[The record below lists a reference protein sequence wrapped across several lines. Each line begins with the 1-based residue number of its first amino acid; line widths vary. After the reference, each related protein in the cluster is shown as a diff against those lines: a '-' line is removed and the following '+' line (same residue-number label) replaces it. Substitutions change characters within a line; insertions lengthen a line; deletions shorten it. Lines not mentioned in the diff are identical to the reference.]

1 MKTLQT
7 DVVIVGKGIAG
18 LCLSLLLERQGI
30 DHLLLA
36 SRERKEIA
44 LAETLPP
51 SSLQLLER
59 LGFRALFQQS
69 ALKKTLGYHSL
80 WGTPKVV
87 DTNFYFHRPF
97 QHGLKLDKQKLLRIL
112 TSEVPERVLEFD
124 KGIAYQGPDEGIR
137 TTIQN
142 EVTCVKGRIYIDA
155 TGRNR
160 ALLKQIGIGSR
171 EQDQQL
177 SFSCHLPRINHP
189 RLVHDVFTEVFPGG
203 WGIVSGLDE
212 ETNVMTLFAGKGS
225 PAALKLRDFSHWGE
239 ILKETRYLKEFLSPD
254 INPSIK
260 GNAANSSRAQEISGA
275 NWLAVG
281 DAAIAFDPL
290 SSHGISNAVYC
301 AWRASEAVQ
310 KCLSAPGSGALKE
323 YAEMLSKIFE
333 QYLVVQ
339 RRLRLS
345 LVT

>member
-30 DHLLLA
+30 EHLLL
-36 SRERKEIA
+36 SRRERKEIA

-51 SSLQLLER
+51 SALQLLER
-59 LGFRALFQQS
+59 LGFRALFSKS

-80 WGTPKVV
+80 WGTPEVV
-87 DTNFYFHRPF
+87 DTNFYFYRPF

-112 TSEVPERVLEFD
+112 AAEVPERVLEFD
-124 KGIAYQGPDEGIR
+124 KAMSYRGAEAGIHTGI
-137 TTIQN
+137 N
-142 EVTCVKGRIYIDA
+142 GEATCIKGKLYIDA

-160 ALLKQIGIGSR
+160 AFLKQLGVGSID
-171 EQDQQL
+171 QDQQL
-177 SFSCHLPRINHP
+177 AFSCHLPRINHP
-189 RLVHDVFTEVFPGG
+189 RLVHDVFTEIFPGG
-203 WGIVSGLDE
+203 WGIVSGLNE
-212 ETNVMTLFAGKGS
+212 QTNVMTLFAEKGS
-225 PAALKLRDFSHWGE
+225 PNALKLKDFGE
-239 ILKETRYLKEFLSPD
+239 WEGILKGTRYLKTYLSPG
-254 INPSIK
+254 ISPTVK
-260 GNAANSSRAQEISGA
+260 GSAANSSRAEEIAGA

-310 KCLSAPGSGALKE
+310 KYLSHPQERPLLG

-333 QYLVVQ
+333 QYLAVQ
-339 RRLRLS
+339 RRLRLG